1 MPRLAGRPADGTSYY
16 PTSMTSI
23 YIIIAEDSTMGVQDR
38 IDMLE
43 DMLDEMLEKSFLD
56 IPHTELEELCRQIH
70 ILRFKRARLRELMT
84 KSS

>member
-1 MPRLAGRPADGTSYY
+1 
-16 PTSMTSI
+16 
-23 YIIIAEDSTMGVQDR
+23 MGVQDR